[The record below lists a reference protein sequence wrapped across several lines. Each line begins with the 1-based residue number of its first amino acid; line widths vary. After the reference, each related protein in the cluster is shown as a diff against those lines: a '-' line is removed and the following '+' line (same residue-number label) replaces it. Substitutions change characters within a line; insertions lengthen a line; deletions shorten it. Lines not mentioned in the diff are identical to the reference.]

1 MKRRDWTTM
10 TQLVEKSIEVM
21 PEAIEKMKQALQLAG
36 DEVNATKMGQLLEK
50 IESGR
55 MNIAFCGHFSAGK
68 STLINQLCGH
78 ALLPSSPIPTSAN
91 IVSIRNGNPGA
102 HVTHKTNDGVIGAR
116 GKTTTIPLTE
126 LEAYCVN
133 GTDIETVEITYPITF
148 LGEHTALLDTPGI
161 DSTDDAHHQSTESA
175 LHLADVVFYVM
186 DYNHVQSEV
195 NLAFTKKMKEW
206 GKPLYL
212 VVNMI
217 DKHKEWELPFAQ
229 YQSGTHSAFLHWGI
243 EPDGL
248 LYVTMKEPAHPHN
261 EYRKLQWL
269 LGRLIDQGDELRS
282 YSIDASARFL
292 TAEHGKWLAEQH
304 EPQKAELMEQISQE
318 GDVAELQAQ
327 AASKQEELAA
337 LNALPETLTLEL
349 RKDVTSIIENANIT
363 PALTRDAAHTFLESR
378 KPGFKVGFF
387 SRAAQ
392 TAAEMEKRLTA
403 FQANLAEQVE
413 AQLDWHL
420 RDGLKKAAQEQG
432 LHDPLLIQYI
442 EALKVEVTSELLI
455 SQVNTG
461 ATFGGEYT
469 LNYMKQL
476 AGEIKLQ
483 YRKQAF
489 AVINLIASAVR
500 DGSTAAAAALA
511 AALEALS
518 GRLRACRELAR
529 LEEAEAAAEAQ
540 LLRKASWARP
550 AAPALPDAQLYTAME
565 EPSAAPL
572 GGASLHVTS
581 MGTILQ
587 AAATAS
593 AAGSTAAAPKE
604 AAAPLASA
612 FTAGERGKRMERKA
626 ADLQAA
632 AHLIDGMSS
641 MKSLARSMRE
651 KAERLRQRTFTIAL
665 FGAFSAGK
673 SSFANAL
680 IGERVLPV
688 SPNPTTAAINKIMP
702 PQEGWPHGTAKVKMK
717 KAAAILEDVLY
728 SLNILGVQA
737 TDMTSALKGIG
748 KLSPADV
755 TAKGK
760 PHFSFLK
767 AVEKGWTAAESHL
780 GTELKI
786 TKDEFSGYVAEEH
799 KSCFVE
805 WIELYYSNPLTDQG
819 IIFVDTPGADS
830 INARHTGV
838 AFNYIKNAD
847 AILFVTYYNHAFS
860 QADREFLLQLGR
872 VKDSFEMDK
881 MFFIVN
887 AADLA
892 ASSEELAGVV
902 KHVETNLVQ
911 HGIRHPRIYP
921 ISSYLAAE
929 GKINGNAGLVAQ
941 SGIEPFEQEFVQFTL
956 NELSD
961 VAIHAANLELHRA
974 IATMQKWLE
983 RAQTG
988 EEERRVQLTMLDES
1002 ELQALEL
1009 LEDTRY
1015 DAESKE
1021 LSKEIQELMYYVK
1034 QRAMFRFGELFNYAF
1049 NPSTFRDEVNDPKT
1063 ALQFAWNELVRLI
1076 AHDLSQEALA
1086 TTLRVEKR
1094 MNLISANR
1102 MNRWGEELGLL
1113 LEGFE
1118 RASYE
1123 SHAFVTPEI
1132 ATKLEAGD
1140 VTLKLLQSFF
1150 KNAKQFFEGDGK
1162 SKLRAE
1168 LENRIGAPVVAC
1180 IEQMTSELVEA
1191 YSNQLEAWLIAQKV
1205 IMEQAVKD
1213 HADGLRQ
1220 ALQMKIDL
1228 DELISKQ
1235 HQLKAFV

>member
-1 MKRRDWTTM
+1 M
-10 TQLVEKSIEVM
+10 TQLVARSITVM
-21 PEAIEKMKQALQLAG
+21 PDALKKMQQVLGHSG
-36 DEVNATKMGQLLEK
+36 DEDNATKMGQLLDK
-50 IESGR
+50 LESGR

-91 IVSIRNGNPGA
+91 IVSIRNGQPGA
-102 HVTHKTNDGVIGAR
+102 HVTQR
-116 GKTTTIPLTE
+116 SQEGKLDPQGMTTTIPLSE

-133 GTDIETVEITYPITF
+133 GTDIETVEISYPISF
-148 LGEHTALLDTPGI
+148 LGEDTALLDTPGI

-217 DKHKEWELPFAQ
+217 DKHKEWELPFEQ
-229 YQSGTHSAFLHWGI
+229 YQTGTKQAFLNWGI
-243 EPDGL
+243 EPDDL
-248 LYVTMKEPAHPHN
+248 LFVTMKEPSHPHN
-261 EYRKLQWL
+261 EYAKLQWL
-269 LGRLIDQGDELRS
+269 LSRLIERGDLLRS
-282 YSIDASARFL
+282 YSIDASARYL
-292 TAEHGKWLAEQH
+292 ATEHGKWLAEQH
-304 EPQKAELMEQISQE
+304 EPQKAELLETLSQE
-318 GDVAELQAQ
+318 GDVEDVQTLAVAKQDELTV
-327 AASKQEELAA
+327 LT
-337 LNALPETLTLEL
+337 NLPETLTTEL
-349 RKDVTSIIENANIT
+349 RKDVGSIIENANIT
-363 PALTRDAAHTFLESR
+363 PSLTRDYAHAYLESR

-392 TAAEMEKRLTA
+392 TAAEQEKRLTA
-403 FQANLAEQVE
+403 FQADLAEQVE

-420 RDGLKKAAQEQG
+420 RDALKKAANEQG
-432 LHDPLLIQYI
+432 QHDQALIAQI
-442 EALKVEVTSELLI
+442 EALKVEVTGDLI
-455 SQVNTG
+455 ASQVNTG

-476 AGEIKLQ
+476 AGELKLL

-489 AVINLIASAVR
+489 AVIDIIAASVR
-500 DGSTAAAAALA
+500 DGSSAAAAALA
-511 AALEALS
+511 AELEALS
-518 GRLRACRELAR
+518 GRLSACRELAR
-529 LEEAEAAAEAQ
+529 LAEAEAAAETQ
-540 LLRKASWARP
+540 LLAMASWERP
-550 AAPALPDAQLYTAME
+550 SAPALPDAQQFTAME
-565 EPSAAPL
+565 EPAAAPL
-572 GGASLHVTS
+572 SGANLHTTS

-593 AAGSTAAAPKE
+593 AAAGTDTAAPSE
-604 AAAPLASA
+604 AAVSVPSSV
-612 FTAGERGKRMERKA
+612 FTTGEHGRRMERKA

-632 AHLIDGMSS
+632 SSLIDGLPS
-641 MKSLARSMRE
+641 MRSLARSMRE

-702 PQEGWPHGTAKVKMK
+702 PTEGWPHGTAKVKMK
-717 KAAAILEDVLY
+717 KADAILEDVLY
-728 SLNILGVQA
+728 SLQILGVEA
-737 TDMTSALKGIG
+737 SDMTSALKRIG
-748 KLSPADV
+748 QLSPADV

-767 AVEKGWTAAESHL
+767 AVEKGWEAASSHL
-780 GTELKI
+780 GTELRI

-805 WIELYYSNPLTDQG
+805 FIELYYSNPLTDQG

-902 KHVETNLVQ
+902 QHVETNLVQ

-929 GKINGNAGLVAQ
+929 GKINGNESLVAQ
-941 SGIEPFEQEFVQFTL
+941 SGIQPFEQQFVQFTL

-961 VAIHAANLELHRA
+961 VAIHSANLELHRA
-974 IATMQKWLE
+974 IGTMQKWLE
-983 RAQTG
+983 RAQSG
-988 EEERRVQLTMLDES
+988 EEERRLQLIMLDES
-1002 ELQALEL
+1002 EQQGLDL
-1009 LEDTRY
+1009 LDDTRY
-1015 DAESKE
+1015 DAELKE
-1021 LSKEIQELMYYVK
+1021 LKKEIQELMYYVK
-1034 QRAMFRFGELFNYAF
+1034 QRTMYRFGELYNFAF
-1049 NPSTFRDEVNDPKT
+1049 NPSTFRDEAKDPKA
-1063 ALQFAWNELVRLI
+1063 ALQFAWNELLRMI
-1076 AHDLSQEALA
+1076 GHDLSQEVLA
-1086 TTLRVEKR
+1086 TTLRVENR
-1094 MNLISANR
+1094 MNLISGKR
-1102 MNRWGEELGLL
+1102 MNRWGEELSLL

-1118 RASYE
+1118 KASYE
-1123 SHAFVTPEI
+1123 SNTFVTPEVT
-1132 ATKLEAGD
+1132 TKLEASD
-1140 VTLKLLQSFF
+1140 VSLKLLQSYF

-1162 SKLRAE
+1162 SKLKAE
-1168 LENRIGAPVVAC
+1168 LENRINAPVVAF
-1180 IEQMTSELVEA
+1180 IEGQTNELEQA
-1191 YSNQLEAWLIAQKV
+1191 YGIQLENWLVAQKS
-1205 IMEQAVKD
+1205 IMEQQVKE
-1213 HADGLRQ
+1213 HAEGLRD

>member
-1 MKRRDWTTM
+1 M
-10 TQLVEKSIEVM
+10 TQLVDRSIAVM
-21 PEAIEKMKQALQLAG
+21 PDAIKQMEQVLQLAG
-36 DEVNATKMGQLLEK
+36 DEDNATKMGQLLQK
-50 IESGR
+50 IDSGR

-68 STLINQLCGH
+68 STLINQLCGQ

-102 HVTHKTNDGVIGAR
+102 HVTHRNPE
-116 GKTTTIPLTE
+116 GKLNAQEVTTTIPLSE

-217 DKHKEWELPFAQ
+217 DKHKEWELPFSQ
-229 YQSGTHSAFLHWGI
+229 YQSGTKQAFLNWGI
-243 EPDGL
+243 EPDDL
-248 LYVTMKEPAHPHN
+248 LFVTMKEPAHPHN
-261 EYRKLQWL
+261 EYAKLQWL
-269 LGRLIDQGDELRS
+269 LSRLIERGDTLRS
-282 YSIDASARFL
+282 YSVDASVRYLA
-292 TAEHGKWLAEQH
+292 AEHGKWLSEQQ
-304 EPQKAELMEQISQE
+304 EAQKAELQEAISQE
-318 GDVAELQAQ
+318 GDVAEFQAQ
-327 AASKQEELAA
+327 AEAKKNELAT
-337 LNALPETLTLEL
+337 LKDLPEALITSL
-349 RKDVTSIIENANIT
+349 RKDVGSIIENANIT
-363 PALTRDAAHTFLESR
+363 PSLTRDYAHAYLESR

-392 TAAEMEKRLTA
+392 TAAEIEKRLSA
-403 FQANLAEQVE
+403 FQADLAEQVE

-420 RDGLKKAAQEQG
+420 RDGLKKAANEQG
-432 LHDPLLIQYI
+432 LHDTALIAQI
-442 EALKVEVTSELLI
+442 EALKVDVSRELI
-455 SQVNTG
+455 ASQVNTG

-476 AGEIKLQ
+476 AGELKLQ
-483 YRKQAF
+483 YRKLAF
-489 AVINLIASAVR
+489 AVIDIIAAAVR
-500 DGSTAAAAALA
+500 DNSRPAAAALA
-511 AALEALS
+511 AELDALGSRLS
-518 GRLRACRELAR
+518 ACQELAR

-540 LLRKASWARP
+540 LLRMASWERP
-550 AAPALPDAQLYTAME
+550 SAPALPDAQQFTAME
-565 EPSAAPL
+565 EPAAAPQ
-572 GGASLHVTS
+572 GGANLHVTS
-581 MGTILQ
+581 MDTILQ
-587 AAATAS
+587 AAAIAS
-593 AAGSTAAAPKE
+593 AASASADDAAP
-604 AAAPLASA
+604 AVAASA
-612 FTAGERGKRMERKA
+612 PSSVFTSGEHGKRMERKA
-626 ADLQAA
+626 ADLVAA
-632 AHLIDGMSS
+632 ASLIDGLPS
-641 MKSLARSMRE
+641 MRSLVRSMRE
-651 KAERLRQRTFTIAL
+651 KADRLRQRTFTIAL

-702 PQEGWPHGTAKVKMK
+702 PTEGWPHGTAKVKMK
-717 KAAAILEDVLY
+717 KADAILEDVLY
-728 SLNILGVQA
+728 SLQILGVEA
-737 TDMTSALKGIG
+737 SDMTSALKRIG
-748 KLSPADV
+748 QLSPADV

-767 AVEKGWTAAESHL
+767 AVEKGWSAAENQL

-805 WIELYYSNPLTDQG
+805 FIELYYSNPLTDQG

-892 ASSEELAGVV
+892 ASTEELAGVV
-902 KHVETNLVQ
+902 HHVETNLVQ

-929 GKINGNAGLVAQ
+929 GKINGNESLIAQ
-941 SGIEPFEQEFVQFTL
+941 SGIQPFEQEFVKFTL
-956 NELSD
+956 NELSE
-961 VAIHAANLELHRA
+961 VAIHSANLELNRA
-974 IATMQKWLE
+974 ITTMQKWLE
-983 RAQTG
+983 RAQSG
-988 EEERRVQLTMLDES
+988 EEERRLQLIMLDES
-1002 ELQALEL
+1002 EQQGLDL
-1009 LEDTRY
+1009 LDDTRY
-1015 DAESKE
+1015 DAELKE
-1021 LSKEIQELMYYVK
+1021 LKKEVQELMYYVK
-1034 QRAMFRFGELFNYAF
+1034 QRTMYRFGELYNFAF
-1049 NPSTFRDEVNDPKT
+1049 NPSTFRDEAKDPKA
-1063 ALQFAWNELVRLI
+1063 ALQFAWNELLRMI
-1076 AHDLSQEALA
+1076 GHDLSQEVLA
-1086 TTLRVEKR
+1086 TTLRVENR
-1094 MNLISANR
+1094 MNLISSKR
-1102 MNRWGEELGLL
+1102 MNRWGEELSLL

-1123 SHAFVTPEI
+1123 AGTFVTPEVT
-1132 ATKLEAGD
+1132 TKLEASD
-1140 VTLKLLQSFF
+1140 VSLKLLQSYF

-1168 LENRIGAPVVAC
+1168 LENRINAPVVAF
-1180 IEQMTSELVEA
+1180 IEGQTSELEKA
-1191 YSNQLEAWLIAQKV
+1191 YGGQLENWLISQKSL
-1205 IMEQAVKD
+1205 MEQQVKE
-1213 HADGLRQ
+1213 HAEGLRD

-1235 HQLKAFV
+1235 HQLRAFV

>member
-1 MKRRDWTTM
+1 M
-10 TQLVEKSIEVM
+10 TQLVARSITVM
-21 PEAIEKMKQALQLAG
+21 PDALKKMQQVLGHAG
-36 DEVNATKMGQLLEK
+36 DEDNATKMGQLLDK
-50 IESGR
+50 LESGR

-91 IVSIRNGNPGA
+91 IVSIRNGQPGA
-102 HVTHKTNDGVIGAR
+102 HVTQRSHEGKLNPQ
-116 GKTTTIPLTE
+116 GKTTTIPLSE

-133 GTDIETVEITYPITF
+133 GTDIETVEITYPIPF
-148 LGEHTALLDTPGI
+148 LGEDTAMLDTPGI

-212 VVNMI
+212 IINMI
-217 DKHKEWELPFAQ
+217 DKHKDWELPFAQ
-229 YQSGTHSAFLHWGI
+229 YQTGTKQAFLNWGI
-243 EPDGL
+243 EPDDL
-248 LYVTMKEPAHPHN
+248 LFVTMKEPSHPHN
-261 EYRKLQWL
+261 EYVKLQWL
-269 LGRLIDQGDELRS
+269 LSGLIERGDTLRS
-282 YSIDASARFL
+282 YSIDASARYL
-292 TAEHGKWLAEQH
+292 ATEHGKWLAEQH
-304 EPQKAELMEQISQE
+304 EPQKAELLESINQE
-318 GDVAELQAQ
+318 GDVEDIQTLAVA
-327 AASKQEELAA
+327 KQEELAL
-337 LNALPETLTLEL
+337 LNNLPETLTTVL
-349 RKDVTSIIENANIT
+349 RKDVGAIIENANIT
-363 PALTRDAAHTFLESR
+363 PALTRDYAHAYLESR

-392 TAAEMEKRLTA
+392 TAAEQEKRLTA
-403 FQANLAEQVE
+403 FQADLAEQVE

-420 RDGLKKAAQEQG
+420 RDALKKAANEQG
-432 LHDPLLIQYI
+432 QHDTALIAQI
-442 EALKVEVTSELLI
+442 EALKVEVTGALI
-455 SQVNTG
+455 ASQVNTG

-476 AGEIKLQ
+476 AGELKLQ

-489 AVINLIASAVR
+489 AVIDIIAASVR
-500 DGSTAAAAALA
+500 DSSRATAAALTAE
-511 AALEALS
+511 LEALS
-518 GRLRACRELAR
+518 GRLSAGRELAR
-529 LEEAEAAAEAQ
+529 LEEAEAAAETQ
-540 LLRKASWARP
+540 LLRMASWERP
-550 AAPALPDAQLYTAME
+550 SAPALPDAQQFTAME
-565 EPSAAPL
+565 EPAAAPL
-572 GGASLHVTS
+572 SGANLHVTS

-593 AAGSTAAAPKE
+593 AAAGMTAAPEE
-604 AAAPLASA
+604 AAAPSVPTA
-612 FTAGERGKRMERKA
+612 FTTGEHGRRMERKA

-632 AHLIDGMSS
+632 SSLIDGLPS
-641 MKSLARSMRE
+641 MRSLARSMRE

-702 PQEGWPHGTAKVKMK
+702 PTEGWPHGTAKVKMK
-717 KAAAILEDVLY
+717 KADAILEDVLY
-728 SLNILGVQA
+728 SLQILGVEA
-737 TDMTSALKGIG
+737 TDMTSALKRIG
-748 KLSPADV
+748 QLSPADV

-767 AVEKGWTAAESHL
+767 AVEKGWEAASDHL
-780 GTELKI
+780 GTELRI
-786 TKDEFSGYVAEEH
+786 SKDEFSGYVAEEH

-805 WIELYYSNPLTDQG
+805 FIELYYSNPLTDQG

-902 KHVETNLVQ
+902 QHVETNLVQ

-929 GKINGNAGLVAQ
+929 GKINGNESFIAQ
-941 SGIEPFEQEFVQFTL
+941 SGIQPFEEQFVQFTL

-961 VAIHAANLELHRA
+961 VAIHSANLELHRA
-974 IATMQKWLE
+974 IGTMQKWLE
-983 RAQTG
+983 RAQSG
-988 EEERRVQLTMLDES
+988 EEERRLQLIMLDES
-1002 ELQALEL
+1002 EQQGLDL
-1009 LEDTRY
+1009 LDDTQY
-1015 DAESKE
+1015 DAELKE
-1021 LSKEIQELMYYVK
+1021 LKKEIQELMYYVK
-1034 QRAMFRFGELFNYAF
+1034 QRTMYRFGELYNFAF
-1049 NPSTFRDEVNDPKT
+1049 NPSTFRDEAKDPKA
-1063 ALQFAWNELVRLI
+1063 ALQFAWNELLRMI
-1076 AHDLSQEALA
+1076 GHDLSQEVLA
-1086 TTLRVEKR
+1086 TTLRVENR
-1094 MNLISANR
+1094 MNLISTKR
-1102 MNRWGEELGLL
+1102 MNRWGEELSLL

-1118 RASYE
+1118 KASYE
-1123 SHAFVTPEI
+1123 PNTFVTPEVT
-1132 ATKLEAGD
+1132 TKLEASD
-1140 VTLKLLQSFF
+1140 VSLKLLQSYF

-1162 SKLRAE
+1162 SKLRTE
-1168 LENRIGAPVVAC
+1168 LENRINAPVVAF
-1180 IEQMTSELVEA
+1180 IEGQTTELEQA
-1191 YSNQLEAWLIAQKV
+1191 YGIQLENWLVAQKL
-1205 IMEQAVKD
+1205 IMEQQVKE
-1213 HADGLRQ
+1213 HAEGLRD

>member
-1 MKRRDWTTM
+1 M
-10 TQLVEKSIEVM
+10 TQLVAGSITVM
-21 PEAIEKMKQALQLAG
+21 PDALKKMQQVLGHAG
-36 DEVNATKMGQLLEK
+36 DGDNATKMGQLLDK
-50 IESGR
+50 LDSGR

-68 STLINQLCGH
+68 STLINQLCGQ

-91 IVSIRNGNPGA
+91 IVSIRNGQPGA
-102 HVTHKTNDGVIGAR
+102 HVTHRSHDGKVNPQ
-116 GKTTTIPLTE
+116 GKTTTIPLSE

-133 GTDIETVEITYPITF
+133 GTDIETVEITYPIPF
-148 LGEHTALLDTPGI
+148 LGEDTALLDTPGI

-217 DKHKEWELPFAQ
+217 DKHKEWELPFEQ
-229 YQSGTHSAFLHWGI
+229 YKSGTKQAFLNWGI
-243 EPDGL
+243 EPDDL
-248 LYVTMKEPAHPHN
+248 LFVTMKEPAHPHN
-261 EYRKLQWL
+261 EYAKLQWL
-269 LGRLIDQGDELRS
+269 LSRLIERGDILRS
-282 YSIDASARFL
+282 YSIDASARYL
-292 TAEHGKWLAEQH
+292 AAEHSKWMAEQH
-304 EPQKAELMEQISQE
+304 EPKKAELLESINEE
-318 GDVAELQAQ
+318 GDVEDVQLLAVTKQNELNN
-327 AASKQEELAA
+327 
-337 LNALPETLTLEL
+337 LNNLPELLITDL
-349 RKDVTSIIENANIT
+349 RKDVGAIIENANIT
-363 PALTRDAAHTFLESR
+363 PSLTRDYANAYLDSR

-387 SRAAQ
+387 GGAAK
-392 TAAEMEKRLTA
+392 TAAEQEKRLTA
-403 FQANLAEQVE
+403 FQADLAEQVE

-420 RDGLKKAAQEQG
+420 RDALKKAASEQG
-432 LHDPLLIQYI
+432 QHDAALIAQI
-442 EALKVEVTSELLI
+442 EALKVEVTGELI
-455 SQVNTG
+455 GSQVNTG

-476 AGEIKLQ
+476 AGELKLQ
-483 YRKQAF
+483 YRKLAF
-489 AVINLIASAVR
+489 AVIDIIAASVR
-500 DGSTAAAAALA
+500 DNSRPAAAALA
-511 AALEALS
+511 AELQALS
-518 GRLRACRELAR
+518 GRLSACRELAR
-529 LEEAEAAAEAQ
+529 LEEAEAAAETQ
-540 LLRKASWARP
+540 LLRIASWERP
-550 AAPALPDAQLYTAME
+550 SAPALPDAQQYTAME
-565 EPSAAPL
+565 EPVAAPL
-572 GGASLHVTS
+572 SGANLHVTS

-593 AAGSTAAAPKE
+593 AAAGTDAAAP
-604 AAAPLASA
+604 AAAAEPSA
-612 FTAGERGKRMERKA
+612 VPSSVFTTGEHGRRMERKA

-632 AHLIDGMSS
+632 SSLIDGLPS
-641 MKSLARSMRE
+641 MRSLARSMRE

-702 PQEGWPHGTAKVKMK
+702 PTEGWPHGTAKVKMK
-717 KAAAILEDVLY
+717 KADVILEDVLY
-728 SLNILGVQA
+728 SLQILGVEA
-737 TDMTSALKGIG
+737 TDMTSALKRISQ
-748 KLSPADV
+748 LSPADV

-767 AVEKGWTAAESHL
+767 AVEKGWEAASDHL
-780 GTELKI
+780 GTELRI

-805 WIELYYSNPLTDQG
+805 FIELYYSNPLTDQG

-929 GKINGNAGLVAQ
+929 GKINGNENLVAQ
-941 SGIEPFEQEFVQFTL
+941 SGIQPFEQQFVQFTL

-961 VAIHAANLELHRA
+961 VAIHSANLELHRA
-974 IATMQKWLE
+974 IGTMQKWLE
-983 RAQTG
+983 RAQSG
-988 EEERRVQLTMLDES
+988 EEERRLQLIMLDES
-1002 ELQALEL
+1002 EQQGLEL
-1009 LEDTRY
+1009 LDDTRY
-1015 DAESKE
+1015 DAELKE
-1021 LSKEIQELMYYVK
+1021 LKKEIQELMYYVK
-1034 QRAMFRFGELFNYAF
+1034 QRTMYRFGELYNFAF
-1049 NPSTFRDEVNDPKT
+1049 NPSTFRDEAKDPKA
-1063 ALQFAWNELVRLI
+1063 ALQFAWNELLRMI
-1076 AHDLSQEALA
+1076 GHDLSQEVLA
-1086 TTLRVEKR
+1086 TTLRVENR
-1094 MNLISANR
+1094 MNLISTKR
-1102 MNRWGEELGLL
+1102 MNRWGEELSLL

-1118 RASYE
+1118 KAAYE
-1123 SHAFVTPEI
+1123 SNAFATPEVT
-1132 ATKLEAGD
+1132 TKLEASE
-1140 VTLKLLQSFF
+1140 VNLKLLQSYF

-1162 SKLRAE
+1162 SKLKAE
-1168 LENRIGAPVVAC
+1168 LENRINAPVVAF
-1180 IEQMTSELVEA
+1180 IENQTSELEQA
-1191 YSNQLEAWLIAQKV
+1191 YGIQLENWLAQQKF
-1205 IMEQAVKD
+1205 IMEQQVKE
-1213 HADGLRQ
+1213 HAEGLRD

>member
-1 MKRRDWTTM
+1 MS
-10 TQLVEKSIEVM
+10 QLVARSITVM
-21 PEAIEKMKQALQLAG
+21 PDALKKMQQVLGHAG
-36 DEVNATKMGQLLEK
+36 DEDNAAKMGQLLDK
-50 IESGR
+50 LDSGR

-68 STLINQLCGH
+68 STLINQLCAH

-91 IVSIRNGNPGA
+91 IVSIRNGQPGA
-102 HVTHKTNDGVIGAR
+102 HVTHR
-116 GKTTTIPLTE
+116 SLEGKVNPLGETTTIPLSE

-133 GTDIETVEITYPITF
+133 GTDIETVEITYPIPF
-148 LGEHTALLDTPGI
+148 LGEDTALLDTPGI

-229 YQSGTHSAFLHWGI
+229 YQTGTKQAFLNWGI
-243 EPDGL
+243 EPDDL
-248 LYVTMKEPAHPHN
+248 LFVTMKEPAHPHN
-261 EYRKLQWL
+261 EYAKLQWL
-269 LGRLIDQGDELRS
+269 LSRLIERGDSLRS
-282 YSIDASARFL
+282 YSIDASARYL
-292 TAEHGKWLAEQH
+292 AAEHSKWLAEQH
-304 EPQKAELMEQISQE
+304 EPQKAELLESIKE
-318 GDVAELQAQ
+318 DGDAEDVQQL
-327 AASKQEELAA
+327 AAAKQEQ
-337 LNALPETLTLEL
+337 LNTLKSLPETLILEL
-349 RKDVTSIIENANIT
+349 RKDVGAIIENANIT
-363 PALTRDAAHTFLESR
+363 PALTRDYANAYLESR

-387 SRAAQ
+387 GGAAK
-392 TAAEMEKRLTA
+392 TAAEQEKRLTA
-403 FQANLAEQVE
+403 FQGELAEQVE

-420 RDGLKKAAQEQG
+420 RDALKKAASDQG
-432 LHDPLLIQYI
+432 QHDAALIAQI
-442 EALKVEVTSELLI
+442 EALKVEVSGALI
-455 SQVNTG
+455 ASQVNTG
-461 ATFGGEYT
+461 ATFNGEYT

-476 AGEIKLQ
+476 AGELKLQ
-483 YRKQAF
+483 YRKLAF
-489 AVINLIASAVR
+489 AVIDIIAAAVR
-500 DGSTAAAAALA
+500 DGSKPAAAALA
-511 AALEALS
+511 AELEALS
-518 GRLRACRELAR
+518 GRLSACRELAR
-529 LEEAEAAAEAQ
+529 LEEAEAAAETQ
-540 LLRKASWARP
+540 LLRMASWERP
-550 AAPALPDAQLYTAME
+550 SAPALPDAQLYTAME
-565 EPSAAPL
+565 EPAAAPL
-572 GGASLHVTS
+572 SGANLHVTS

-587 AAATAS
+587 AAAIAS
-593 AAGSTAAAPKE
+593 AAAGTDSAGPAVAAEP
-604 AAAPLASA
+604 ASSV
-612 FTAGERGKRMERKA
+612 FTSGEHGKRMERKA

-632 AHLIDGMSS
+632 SALIDGLPS
-641 MKSLARSMRE
+641 MRSLARSMRE
-651 KAERLRQRTFTIAL
+651 KADRLRQRTFTIAL

-702 PQEGWPHGTAKVKMK
+702 PTEGWPHGTAKVKMK
-717 KAAAILEDVLY
+717 KADAILEDVLY
-728 SLNILGVQA
+728 SLQILGVEA
-737 TDMTSALKGIG
+737 TDMSSALKRIG
-748 KLSPADV
+748 QLSPADV

-767 AVEKGWTAAESHL
+767 AVEKGWEAASGQL
-780 GTELKI
+780 GTELRI

-805 WIELYYSNPLTDQG
+805 FIELYYSNPLTDQG

-887 AADLA
+887 ASDLA

-929 GKINGNAGLVAQ
+929 GKINGNESLVVQ
-941 SGIEPFEQEFVQFTL
+941 SGIQPFEQQFVQFTL

-961 VAIHAANLELHRA
+961 VAIHSANLELHRA
-974 IATMQKWLE
+974 ISTMQKWLE
-983 RAQTG
+983 RAQSG
-988 EEERRVQLTMLDES
+988 EEERRLQLIMLDES
-1002 ELQALEL
+1002 EQQGLDL
-1009 LEDTRY
+1009 LDDTRY
-1015 DAESKE
+1015 DAELKE
-1021 LSKEIQELMYYVK
+1021 LKKEIQELMYYVK
-1034 QRAMFRFGELFNYAF
+1034 QRTMYRFGELYNFAF
-1049 NPSTFRDEVNDPKT
+1049 NPSTFRDEAKDPKA
-1063 ALQFAWNELVRLI
+1063 ALQFAWNELLRMI
-1076 AHDLSQEALA
+1076 GHDLSQEVLA
-1086 TTLRVEKR
+1086 TTLRVENR
-1094 MNLISANR
+1094 MNLISTKR

-1118 RASYE
+1118 KAAYE
-1123 SHAFVTPEI
+1123 SSTFVTPEVT
-1132 ATKLEAGD
+1132 TKLEASE
-1140 VTLKLLQSFF
+1140 VSLKLLQSYF

-1162 SKLRAE
+1162 SKLKAE
-1168 LENRIGAPVVAC
+1168 LENRINAPVVSF
-1180 IEQMTSELVEA
+1180 IEGQTNELEQA
-1191 YSNQLEAWLIAQKV
+1191 YGIQLEKWLISQKL
-1205 IMEQAVKD
+1205 IMEQQVKE
-1213 HADGLRQ
+1213 HAEGLRD